1 MKKLLLAGLAA
12 LALGQAP
19 AAFARTMTATDLATM
34 RRIGAPV
41 VSPDGR
47 WLAYQLSE
55 TDLAANRRR
64 NDIFVLDLQQRGAT
78 PTRVVTSPNRSES
91 SPAFSPDGRQI
102 YFLSDES
109 GTQQIWRMER
119 GAKAVQVT
127 NAAVDIAGFSFS
139 PDGRR
144 LAVWADLD
152 LRCTTFDC
160 REVKPQE
167 KGGSGRTYD
176 QLFVRH
182 WDTWAEPGV
191 RSRIF
196 TFPVVDG
203 RVTGAGTPVATQLVG
218 DAPSKPFGGAE
229 EIAWSPDGRTLYF
242 TMREAGRIEATSTN
256 MDIFAVP
263 ADGSRPP
270 VNLTAANQATDT
282 LPAVSRDG
290 KWLAFAAM
298 ARPGNEADRQVLQLR
313 NIATGETRALTQ
325 EWDRSVGSI
334 AWAPDGKSLL
344 VTAQEVLDHPAFRVD
359 VATGKVRRLTKEGNV
374 GNVMPLRGGGVVYTL
389 NSLTEPDDL
398 YRMDGKGRSA
408 RLTAVNADKLA
419 DLDPVSVE
427 RFRFAGAGGDPV
439 WGQIVKPKG
448 ARGKL
453 PVAFL
458 VHGGPQ
464 SSFANAWSY
473 RWNPMLFASPGYAAV
488 TVDFH
493 GSTGYGQAFT
503 DSISGDWGGKPLQ
516 DLKLGLAA
524 AAAEDSQLDTANACA
539 LGASYGGYMMNWIE
553 GNWPEGFKCIVNH
566 DGVFDLRAMSY
577 ETEELWFTEWDLG
590 GPYHENAAG
599 IERWNP
605 VNHVTKWKTPM
616 LVIHSEKDFR
626 IPVTQGLA
634 AFTAL
639 QRRNIPSRLLVF
651 PDENHWVLKPKNSI
665 QWYGEVFSW
674 LDQWL
679 KGGGGATAAR

>member
-1 MKKLLLAGLAA
+1 MKKLLLASLAA
-12 LALGQAP
+12 LALAP
-19 AAFARTMTATDLATM
+19 TAASARTMTATDLATL
-34 RRIGAPV
+34 RRIGAPA

-47 WLAYQLSE
+47 WAVYQLSE

-64 NDIFVLDLQQRGAT
+64 NDLFVLDLAARGAAPMRLMAT
-78 PTRVVTSPNRSES
+78 PDVNET

-102 YFLSDES
+102 YFLSSKS
-109 GTQQIWRMER
+109 GKQQVWRLER

-127 NAAVDIAGFSFS
+127 DAATDISGFSLS
-139 PDGRR
+139 PDGQR

-152 LRCTTFDC
+152 LRCRTLGCT
-160 REVKPQE
+160 EVKPTE
-167 KGGSGRTYD
+167 KTGSGRTYD
-176 QLFVRH
+176 QLFVQH
-182 WDTWAEPGV
+182 WDAWAEPGV

-196 TFPVVDG
+196 TLPLVNGKAVG
-203 RVTGAGTPVATQLVG
+203 TGTPVGGTLIG
-218 DAPSKPFGGAE
+218 DAPSKPFGGNE
-229 EIAWSPDGRTLYF
+229 EIAWSPDGRTLFF
-242 TMREAGRIEATSTN
+242 TLREAGRIESTSTN

-263 ADGSRPP
+263 ADGSGAP
-270 VNLTAANQATDT
+270 VNLTAGNQATDT
-282 LPAVSRDG
+282 LPAVSPDG
-290 KWLAFAAM
+290 KWLAYAAM
-298 ARPGNEADRQVLQLR
+298 ARPGFEADRQVLQLR
-313 NIATGETRALTQ
+313 NLATGETRALTQ
-325 EWDRSVGSI
+325 GWDRSVGSI
-334 AWAPDGKSLL
+334 AWAPDGRSLL

-359 VATGKVRRLTKEGNV
+359 VRTGKVTRLTKEGNV
-374 GNVMPLRGGGVVYTL
+374 GNVLPLRSGGAVYTL
-389 NSLTEPDDL
+389 NSLTGPDDL
-398 YRMDGKGRSA
+398 YRIDAKGRSA
-408 RLTAVNADKLA
+408 RLTEVNADKLR

-427 RFRFAGAGGDPV
+427 RFSFAGAGGDKV
-439 WGQIVKPKG
+439 WGQIVKPKA

-464 SSFANAWSY
+464 SSFGNSWSY

-516 DLKLGLAA
+516 DLQLGLAA
-524 AAAEDSQLDTANACA
+524 AASEDRQLDTANACA

-553 GNWPEGFKCIVNH
+553 GNWPDAFKCIVNH
-566 DGVFDLRAMSY
+566 DGVFDLRAMTY

-590 GPYHENAAG
+590 GPYYENAAA

-616 LVIHSEKDFR
+616 LVVHSEKDFR

-674 LDQWL
+674 LDRWL